1 MLWLFHIFCS
11 DAPIAWSDDKLNIG
25 DVVLLEM
32 VDNFYY
38 LGDMLDWNGGWPHG
52 KDQKC
57 MLQVFSVL
65 ASSNLELIFVESK
78 TALSCVVYG
87 SKTWPVKMEQ
97 ELKLNMVR
105 WTFEIVE
112 KKWQSLGLCWQWN

>member
-1 MLWLFHIFCS
+1 
-11 DAPIAWSDDKLNIG
+11 
-25 DVVLLEM
+25 
-32 VDNFYY
+32 
-38 LGDMLDWNGGWPHG
+38 
-52 KDQKC
+52 